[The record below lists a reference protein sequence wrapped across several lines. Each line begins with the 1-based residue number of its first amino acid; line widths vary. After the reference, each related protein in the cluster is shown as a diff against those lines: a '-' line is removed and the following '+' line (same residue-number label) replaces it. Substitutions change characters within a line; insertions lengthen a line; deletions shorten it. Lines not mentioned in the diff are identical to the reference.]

1 MLQRWTRLLQAPVV
15 VYGFARSVSAIAGTV
30 PRSHLLPKRVTNGLS
45 SPIESKF
52 CDLSHR

>member
-1 MLQRWTRLLQAPVV
+1 MLSRCTRLLQVSVV
-15 VYGFARSVSAIAGTV
+15 VYGFARSVSAMAGTV
-30 PRSHLLPKRVTNGLS
+30 PRSHLTPERVTNGLS